1 LGKTTVLV
9 LRAKQVGEQIGKH
22 IELVE
27 AIYPSLDGLK
37 VSEREAV
44 IVSHADLVTRQTIH
58 RIMPYCS
65 PSLVGRR
72 T

>member
-1 LGKTTVLV
+1 VLV

-22 IELVE
+22 IELVG

-37 VSEREAV
+37 VSERETV

-58 RIMPYCS
+58 
-65 PSLVGRR
+65 
-72 T
+72 